1 MKKIILGFILGVIIS
16 GTVGVLASTIISSN
30 NVTYQSKTLNTAL
43 DELYN
48 EATTGK
54 ELIAAA
60 ITNKGITTTSAD
72 TYETIAT
79 NISSIDTDHTEINQK
94 LNNLESKH
102 NSDIASLTGSISRT
116 NQNLT
121 GNNDNLSLADSNCSA
136 WYENS
141 IDKIGHRVFV
151 TLSVQLK
158 VSIAAGQTVIV
169 AAVPGKYLPKNQY
182 TSFPAVSNEGNS
194 LFGYVDRST
203 NRIVIVSQK
212 GGDKYITASFS
223 YESDL

>member
-1 MKKIILGFILGVIIS
+1 MKKMLICFILGGIVF
-16 GTVGVLASTIISSN
+16 TLVGVVASTMISSQ
-30 NVTYQSKTLNTAL
+30 NVTYQNKTVNNAL

-54 ELIAAA
+54 ELVAAA
-60 ITNKGITTTSAD
+60 ITNKGVSTTSTD
-72 TYETIAT
+72 TYETMAT

-94 LNNLESKH
+94 ISNLENKH
-102 NSDIASLTGSISRT
+102 MNDIATITGSISSV

-151 TLSVQLK
+151 TLSVHLK
-158 VSIAAGQTVIV
+158 VSIAAGQTLIV
-169 AAVPGKYLPKNQY
+169 AAVPDKYLPKNQY